1 MVRRWSL
8 LARAR
13 LLLLAGWAAVLAAII
28 LAGYGAWAARDGYTR
43 ADAARQ
49 LELANQAFLV
59 GMVNQETGILGYV
72 DTADPVFLQPY
83 VLGRQQVAAALA
95 QLSAGATDPSLNGD
109 LNASRRAA
117 AAWQAWAAERA
128 ASVAASGAA
137 PRGGGEAAAGKQLF
151 DAFRNANDRVQTL
164 ADARARAAIGEA
176 RTGQRVS
183 FGLLLAAG
191 LLLLGIVASFG
202 SMIIAQTLRPVAA
215 LAATARE
222 LATGKAVRL
231 VPTDRTDELGD
242 LSRALAAWQAAGK
255 DRDHLFALSSDMFAI
270 AGFDG
275 VFKTI
280 NPAWEQ
286 VTGLT
291 TTELTSKPYLE
302 FVHEDDRAATIAEAA
317 RVAAGAR
324 VISFRNR
331 YRCKDGSY
339 RWLDW
344 TAVPVAEEQLIYAV
358 ARDITAQQAAEDA
371 VRTLNAELRE
381 RVAERDRTNKELE
394 AFSYS
399 VSHDLRAP
407 LRAVNGFVR
416 IVLDEHSQ
424 NVDAEGRRLLDLIA
438 ANAQQMGRLID
449 DLLQFSRVG
458 RQPLKKERL
467 ETTVVA
473 RHALQ
478 QLEHALQGR
487 TVELAIG
494 ELPPSNGDPVLVQQ
508 VFVNLIGN
516 AIKYSKGRDP
526 ARIEVGWRSAEN
538 GEIVYFVKDN
548 GAGFDMRYA
557 HKLFGVFQRLHRS
570 EEYEGTGVGLA
581 LVHQIITKHGGR
593 IWPEAAEGRG
603 ATFYFTLGG
612 NPPWQAKAA

>member
-1 MVRRWSL
+1 MRRWSL

-13 LLLLAGWAAVLAAII
+13 FLLLAGWAAVLAAIV

-49 LELANQAFLV
+49 LELANKDFLV
-59 GMVNQETGILGYV
+59 GMVNQDTGILGYV
-72 DTADPVFLQPY
+72 DNADPAFLRPY
-83 VLGRQQVAAALA
+83 VLGQQQVTAALA
-95 QLSAGATDPSLNGD
+95 QLSAGATDPVLNGGLD
-109 LNASRRAA
+109 GSRRAA
-117 AAWQAWAAERA
+117 AAWQAWAAGRT
-128 ASVAASGAA
+128 ASVASTGAA
-137 PRGGGEAAAGKQLF
+137 PRDGGEAAAGRQLF
-151 DAFRNANDRVQTL
+151 DEFRNANDRVQTHT
-164 ADARARAAIGEA
+164 DARARAAIADA
-176 RTGQRVS
+176 RTGQRVG

-191 LLLLGIVASFG
+191 LLLLVIVASFG
-202 SMIIAQTLRPVAA
+202 SMLMAQTLRPVAA

-222 LATGKAVRL
+222 LAAGKAVRI
-231 VPTDRTDELGD
+231 VPNDRTDEVGD
-242 LSRALAAWQAAGK
+242 LSRALAAWQAAGR
-255 DRDHLFALSSDMFAI
+255 DRDHLFSLSSDMFAV

-275 VFKTI
+275 VFKTL

-286 VTGLT
+286 VTGLS
-291 TTELTSKPYLE
+291 TTELTSKPYLD
-302 FVHEDDRAATIAEAA
+302 FVHEDDRVATIAEAA
-317 RVAAGAR
+317 KVEGGKRVL
-324 VISFRNR
+324 SFRNR

-339 RWLDW
+339 KWLDW
-344 TAVPVAEEQLIYAV
+344 TAVPVEEEQLIYAV
-358 ARDITAQQAAEDA
+358 ARDITGQQAADDA
-371 VRTLNAELRE
+371 IHNLNAELRE
-381 RVAERDRTNKELE
+381 RVAERDRTNQELE

-416 IVLDEHSQ
+416 ILLEEYGQELH
-424 NVDAEGRRLLDLIA
+424 AEARRYLDLVA

-458 RQPLKKERL
+458 RQPLQKQHL
-467 ETTVVA
+467 DTTAVA
-473 RHALQ
+473 RQALQ
-478 QLEHALQGR
+478 QLEPALEGR
-487 TVELAIG
+487 SVELTIG
-494 ELPPSNGDPVLVQQ
+494 ELPPATGDSTLLEQ

-526 ARIEVGWRSAEN
+526 ARIEVGWRSGEN

-548 GAGFDMRYA
+548 GAGFDMQYA

-581 LVHQIITKHGGR
+581 LVRQIISKHGGR
-593 IWPEAAEGRG
+593 IWPEAAEGKG

-612 NPPWQAKAA
+612 SSAWQAKAA